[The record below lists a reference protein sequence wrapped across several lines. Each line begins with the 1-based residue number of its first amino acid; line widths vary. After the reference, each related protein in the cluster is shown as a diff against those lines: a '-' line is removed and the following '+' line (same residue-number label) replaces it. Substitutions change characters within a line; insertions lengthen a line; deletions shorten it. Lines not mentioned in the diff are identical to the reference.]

1 MGMVGPL
8 WDDGAKGW
16 MCGVARL
23 VVHGEWTCDVSVG
36 SGGWMGA
43 GAVDRLGKGG
53 GMGMVDWGT
62 GGAQVVGWTGGR
74 GWLLGWGW
82 CRWLVRWSEGDCR
95 RGELVSGCGLRGGG
109 GNDRS
114 HGQP

>member
-36 SGGWMGA
+36 SGGCMGA

-62 GGAQVVGWTGGR
+62 GGGLDWCDEVDVAGCCGGVGVTGWSDG
-74 GWLLGWGW
+74 
-82 CRWLVRWSEGDCR
+82 VRVIA
-95 RGELVSGCGLRGGG
+95 GEVSW
-109 GNDRS
+109 
-114 HGQP
+114 